1 MSVGYPLTCRFR
13 SSNTSPLRRLC
24 INLTSKYTVLRL
36 NSRYANKHAFHT
48 RRYIHTQ
55 KQRWPLKFANHY
67 RRFLVTQVEH
77 SAGLPQNMEW
87 RTLSFYRFKPIPEKD
102 LSELREKMLSDF
114 GDKNIVGRIYIATEG
129 VNAQMSCP
137 KENVSW
143 LREYCDDILDLE
155 NVDLNFAT
163 EHAKA
168 FDALHVRIRRQIV
181 ADGLESGSYDITK
194 QPNHLT
200 PEEWHQALSS
210 KPQLVIDMR
219 NHYER

>member
-1 MSVGYPLTCRFR
+1 MQEYEYC
-13 SSNTSPLRRLC
+13 
-24 INLTSKYTVLRL
+24 
-36 NSRYANKHAFHT
+36 
-48 RRYIHTQ
+48 
-55 KQRWPLKFANHY
+55 
-67 RRFLVTQVEH
+67 RRFLITQVED
-77 SAGLPQNMEW
+77 SAVSPQDMEW
-87 RTLSFYRFKPIPEKD
+87 RTLSFYRFKSIPEKD
-102 LSELREKMLSDF
+102 LSQLREKMLSDF
-114 GDKNIVGRIYIATEG
+114 GNMNIVGRIYIATEG

-137 KENVSW
+137 KENIGW
-143 LREYCDDILDLE
+143 LREYCDNILDLG
-155 NVDLNFAT
+155 NADFNFAT

-168 FDALHVRIRRQIV
+168 FGALHVRIRKQIV